1 MNLTFKKQ
9 VSKSTI
15 YRNTNK
21 NTRREQYLQYLSL
34 VLVVTLQTAS
44 FISLTEPFC
53 LLNHQET
60 EKIIAELNETWEE
73 KLRRTEAIRMERQDT
88 SCFLIT
94 VKKKKKK
101 SCCRCFPVADISSH
115 PQRGPAGGNGRGH
128 ARRRRDG
135 GRVFSQE
142 GMKTPDVSQKSPL
155 ICVFVPLNID
165 DRVCRFVPKPSD
177 RTRKPQPV
185 FIDTVGLFSPNEVCS
200 CEVSEVPSFSDSSH
214 F

>member
-1 MNLTFKKQ
+1 MNITFKKQ

-94 VKKKKKK
+94 VKKNKKILLPLF
-101 SCCRCFPVADISSH
+101 SCC
-115 PQRGPAGGNGRGH
+115 
-128 ARRRRDG
+128 
-135 GRVFSQE
+135 
-142 GMKTPDVSQKSPL
+142 
-155 ICVFVPLNID
+155 
-165 DRVCRFVPKPSD
+165 
-177 RTRKPQPV
+177 
-185 FIDTVGLFSPNEVCS
+185 
-200 CEVSEVPSFSDSSH
+200 
-214 F
+214 